1 MDELKF
7 VMKCFIVTCL
17 FFALS
22 QYKTDGITIESKL
35 QNYLVSSRVAQF
47 VNESAQGAVK
57 IIKKTN
63 NDLSSMINKFLHK
76 PDKKQKASTQIRSD
90 DIDLNE

>member
-1 MDELKF
+1 
-7 VMKCFIVTCL
+7 
-17 FFALS
+17 
-22 QYKTDGITIESKL
+22 
-35 QNYLVSSRVAQF
+35 